1 MKKRSKKRSKRN
13 VNKGSWL
20 WWLAAVI
27 LAYAASA
34 IYFIQQDPLN
44 LNADQQTNTI
54 ILFTGVAVGICVISA
69 TAHLWLRR

>member
-1 MKKRSKKRSKRN
+1 VKKRSKKRSKLN
-13 VNKGSWL
+13 VTEGSWL

-27 LAYAASA
+27 LAVAASS

-69 TAHLWLRR
+69 TAHRWFRR

>member
-1 MKKRSKKRSKRN
+1 VKKRSKKRSKRN
-13 VNKGSWL
+13 VTEGSWL

-27 LAYAASA
+27 LAVAASS